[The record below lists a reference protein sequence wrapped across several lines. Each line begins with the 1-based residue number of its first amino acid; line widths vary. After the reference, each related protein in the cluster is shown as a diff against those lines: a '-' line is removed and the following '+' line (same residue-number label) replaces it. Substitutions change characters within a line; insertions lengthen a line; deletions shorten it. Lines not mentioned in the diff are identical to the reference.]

1 MAFWHNVADNINREA
16 KKYTTLFLPEYRVDI
31 GGDRTPIN
39 TGEAYCRIWLV
50 EMRLAKDV
58 DWFKQRYPVV
68 HTAVRFNH
76 GGKSI
81 TIPYIAAPGNL
92 KELATDNLDKVI
104 QYNYPL
110 TPLFPFNQGLVEL
123 QAGLFSM
130 AVSDFIGNF
139 IKTMGRFS
147 QLLPVP
153 ELSKVLN
160 LADPVYRGIEDLLDI
175 GERRL
180 ELGYQQTFADADGGG
195 SNLLREGYFV
205 AILAA
210 EQQINSEQ
218 LCIVNDSLK
227 VASPGKTKVFVREA
241 KPLEGYT
248 YMLFCLEKRT
258 AQDWESL
265 SNIKELVEQAQDAV
279 FTGKYEAVKTLLLPA
294 IKAAIYRSPDI
305 VKSDRRKMLLKIEDY
320 LQELGLQAG
329 NVQRKSL
336 FSIMQRPVPSV
347 NAEKEAELVVL
358 ENLFSKSKN

>member
-1 MAFWHNVADNINREA
+1 MKLWQNFADNVNREA
-16 KKYTTLFLPEYRVDI
+16 KKYTTLFLPEYRVDVD
-31 GGDRTPIN
+31 GDRSPIN
-39 TGEAYCRIWLV
+39 AGEAYCRIWLV

-76 GGKSI
+76 SGKPV

-92 KELATDNLDKVI
+92 KELAADNLDKVI

-130 AVSDFIGNF
+130 AASDPIGKF

-180 ELGYQQTFADADGGG
+180 ELGYQQTFSDADGGG

-210 EQQINSEQ
+210 EQEINSEQ

-227 VASPGKTKVFVREA
+227 VGYPGKTKVFVREA
-241 KPLEGYT
+241 KPLEGYS
-248 YMLFCLEKRT
+248 YMLFRLEKRT

-265 SNIKELVEQAQDAV
+265 TSIKELVEQAQDAV
-279 FTGKYEAVKTLLLPA
+279 FDAKYEAVKILLLPA

-305 VKSDRRKMLLKIEDY
+305 VKSDCKKMVLKIEDY

-329 NVQRKSL
+329 KVQRKSL
-336 FSIMQRPVPSV
+336 FSIMQRPLPAVD
-347 NAEKEAELVVL
+347 AEKEAELTVL
-358 ENLFSKSKN
+358 EKLFESEST